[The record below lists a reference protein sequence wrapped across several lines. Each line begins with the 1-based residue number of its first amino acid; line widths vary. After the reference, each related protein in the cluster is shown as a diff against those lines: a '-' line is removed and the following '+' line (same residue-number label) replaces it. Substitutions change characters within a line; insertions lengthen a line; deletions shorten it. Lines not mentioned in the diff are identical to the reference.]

1 MANVKITDLPAA
13 QPLTG
18 AESVP
23 VVQDGI
29 TVRTTTGAIA
39 GSPSQTQTFITVNQE
54 PTLPNSRALSSTF
67 GIGVTDNGA
76 QSTISLSLQGAAA
89 SLNGSGTGFQ
99 VKTDSDTVIAREI
112 AVSGSGLVI
121 ADGDGQAGDPTISLD
136 GIVSSLANVSGA
148 GFAAFPN
155 NGTVVPRVLTGTVGE
170 IDITNGTGAS
180 GDPTFSLADTAV
192 TPGTYGSSTQVPVV
206 TIDDKGRVTSAS
218 NAPITSGGTVTYV
231 SALTLGTS
239 GTDLSSTVTDPTT
252 TPVITLNVPTASAT
266 NRGVLSPADWTTFNN
281 KGDGTV
287 TSVTGTAPIV
297 SSGGNTPA
305 ISIPKAT
312 SSVDGYLSSTDWST
326 FNSKGNGTV
335 TAVSV
340 VPANGFAGT
349 SSGGATPAITL
360 TTTVTGILKG
370 NGTSI
375 SAATSGTDYAPA
387 TSGTSI
393 LYGDGSGGFS
403 NVTIGSGVSF
413 SGGSLSATGSGG
425 TVTSIT
431 AGTGLTG
438 GTITSSGTVAIDN
451 TVVATLS
458 DTQTLTNKS
467 ISGASNTLTNI
478 GNSSLTNSSVTI
490 NGSSVSLGGS
500 TTVTAVNPNA
510 LTIGTG
516 LSGTSYDGSS
526 PVTVA
531 IDSTVATLNGTQTFT
546 NKSIS
551 GSTNTLTNIPNSA
564 LTNSSLTIGSTPIS
578 LGGTATTL
586 AGLTSITLTQ
596 DPVSD
601 LQVATKQYVDSI
613 ASGLNYHQPVNYAS
627 TAALPAYTY
636 NNGSSG
642 VGATITANAN
652 GALSFGGG
660 SPTVGQRLLVKDE
673 SGANEPYNGIYT
685 VTQTGSLLLP
695 FILTRATDYDT
706 SGSGT
711 NEIDA
716 GDYVLVLSGTNA
728 STAWVQQTP
737 LPITV
742 GTTALVFLQFNA
754 PITYTAGTGL
764 NLSPSTTFNISN
776 TGVTAATYG
785 SASSVPTIAVNAQ
798 GQITSA
804 SNSSIAINGN
814 QITSGTV
821 GSSYISGSYT
831 GITGVGTLTAGT
843 WNATPIG
850 NAYLANSSITVNGN
864 SVSLGGSTTVT
875 ANTPNSLTFDNSGTG
890 ATSGTAFNGGTA
902 YTISYNTVGASP
914 LAGSSSLT
922 TVGTISS
929 GTWNGSTIGVDY
941 GGTGQTSYTDGQLLI
956 GNSTG
961 NTLTKST
968 LTAGSG
974 ITITNGSGSITIS
987 SSAGGGTVTSV
998 GQTFT
1003 GGLISV
1009 SGSPVTTSGTLALT
1023 VAGTSGGIPYFSS
1036 ASTWASSAVL
1046 DSNAL
1051 VVGGG
1056 AGVAPSTVT
1065 TGTGVVTALGVN
1077 TGTAGSFVV
1086 NGGALGTPSAGVVTN
1101 LTGTA
1106 SININGTVGATTPNT
1121 GSFTTLDASGAVTF
1135 SSTTNNINIGTSL
1148 TTGGVQIGGLNNT
1161 ANIFIGRSLY
1171 SQAVLIAS
1179 GTTALGTTKTVSI
1192 GTGSGV
1198 GITTTINIGTNNG
1211 GTTINLNG
1219 TVTLSSALSAANGGT
1234 GQSSYTTGDL
1244 LYASSSS
1251 ALSKLADVATGNAL
1265 ISGGVG
1271 AAPSWGKIDLAT
1283 HISGTLSPANGGT
1296 GVANNAASTLTIS
1309 GNFATT
1315 LTVSGTTGVTLPTTG
1330 TLATLAG
1337 SETFTNKTLTNPTVT
1352 NYVESVVAIGNSGTS
1367 QVLSLTSG
1375 TVQTVTMTGNC
1386 TFTMPTATAGKS
1398 FILIVSTGAG
1408 GFTGTFTSVKW
1419 PSNTPPT
1426 LTTTASRWDILTFVA
1441 DGTNWYGAYQQAY
1454 Q

>member
-29 TVRTTTGAIA
+29 TVRTTTGAISA
-39 GSPSQTQTFITVNQE
+39 APSQTQTFITVNQE

-99 VKTDSDTVIAREI
+99 VKTDADTVIAREI

-136 GIVSSLANVSGA
+136 GLVSSLANVSGA

-155 NGTVVPRVLTGTVGE
+155 NGTVVPRVLTGTAGE
-170 IDITNGTGAS
+170 IDVTNGTGAS

-192 TPGTYGSSTQVPVV
+192 TPGTYGSTNQIPVV
-206 TIDDKGRVTSAS
+206 TVDNKGRLTSVSLTPSTA
-218 NAPITSGGTVTYV
+218 GGTVTYV

-266 NRGVLSPADWTTFNN
+266 NRGVLSSADWTTFNN
-281 KGDGTV
+281 KGNGTV

-305 ISIPKAT
+305 ISIPQAT
-312 SSVDGYLSSTDWST
+312 AFADGYLSSADWST
-326 FNSKGNGTV
+326 FNSKGSGTV
-335 TAVSV
+335 TAVSI
-340 VPANGFAGT
+340 VPTNGFAGT

-370 NGTSI
+370 NGTAI

-413 SGGSLSATGSGG
+413 AGGTLSATGSGG

-500 TTVTAVNPNA
+500 TTITAVNPNA

-516 LSGTSYDGSS
+516 LSGTSYDGSAA
-526 PVTVA
+526 VTIA
-531 IDSTVATLNGTQTFT
+531 IDSTVATLTGSQTLT

-564 LTNSSLTIGSTPIS
+564 LTNSSLTIGSTSIS

-660 SPTVGQRLLVKDE
+660 SPTVTQRLLVKDE
-673 SGANEPYNGIYT
+673 AGANEPYNGIYT
-685 VTQTGSLLLP
+685 VTQAGSAGSP

-764 NLSPSTTFNISN
+764 NLSPATTFNISN

-843 WNATPIG
+843 WNATPIA
-850 NAYLANSSITVNGN
+850 NSYLANSSITVNGN
-864 SVSLGGSTTVT
+864 SISLGGSTTVT

-890 ATSGTAFNGGTA
+890 ATSGTVFNGGTA

-922 TVGTISS
+922 TVGTIGS
-929 GTWNGSTIGVDY
+929 GTWNGSTIGVGY

-961 NTLTKST
+961 NTLTKAT

-974 ITITNGSGSITIS
+974 ITITNGNGSITIAS
-987 SSAGGGTVTSV
+987 TGGSGTVTSV
-998 GQTFT
+998 AQTFT

-1036 ASTWASSAVL
+1036 ASTWASSAAL
-1046 DSNAL
+1046 AANAL

-1077 TGTAGSFVV
+1077 TGTAGAFVV
-1086 NGGALGTPSAGVVTN
+1086 NGGALGTPSSGDVTN

-1121 GSFTTLDASGAVTF
+1121 GSFTTLFASGAISF
-1135 SSTTNNINIGTSL
+1135 STAANNILIGTSQTTGSIQIGGSSQTGNIFVGRSTVNQTLNIATGATASGSTKTLNIGTSSAAGS
-1148 TTGGVQIGGLNNT
+1148 TTAITIGST
-1161 ANIFIGRSLY
+1161 
-1171 SQAVLIAS
+1171 S
-1179 GTTALGTTKTVSI
+1179 GTSSI
-1192 GTGSGV
+1192 T
-1198 GITTTINIGTNNG
+1198 
-1211 GTTINLNG
+1211 LNG
-1219 TVTLSSALSAANGGT
+1219 TVSASGVIT
-1234 GQSSYTTGDL
+1234 STVTTGTAPFTV
-1244 LYASSSS
+1244 ASTTQVANLNADTAGTATNTTVTSNSTNATNYLTFVNATSGNLGQLVNSSITCNPS
-1251 ALSKLADVATGNAL
+1251 TGALTGG
-1265 ISGGVG
+1265 ISGG
-1271 AAPSWGKIDLAT
+1271 
-1283 HISGTLSPANGGT
+1283 
-1296 GVANNAASTLTIS
+1296 
-1309 GNFATT
+1309 
-1315 LTVSGTTGVTLPTTG
+1315 
-1330 TLATLAG
+1330 
-1337 SETFTNKTLTNPTVT
+1337 TF
-1352 NYVESVVAIGNSGTS
+1352 
-1367 QVLSLTSG
+1367 
-1375 TVQTVTMTGNC
+1375 
-1386 TFTMPTATAGKS
+1386 
-1398 FILIVSTGAG
+1398 
-1408 GFTGTFTSVKW
+1408 
-1419 PSNTPPT
+1419 
-1426 LTTTASRWDILTFVA
+1426 
-1441 DGTNWYGAYQQAY
+1441 
-1454 Q
+1454 